1 MVSFGMIAA
10 LAALAIGSGA
20 GSGWIF
26 SRRYRWQVI
35 KALKGHVA
43 DAQDVINEELD
54 KLDLEVQKVVQQ
66 KVSLAMSEV
75 LAAMA
80 EAEQQK
86 AQMAQVQAQAA
97 ELERLRAIAQRAQQQ
112 PLQVPQVQITD
123 ALAEMNDRMNV
134 IAGRMR
140 QVGANPSSQ

>member
-10 LAALAIGSGA
+10 LAALGIGSGV

-35 KALKGHVA
+35 KALKGHVNET
-43 DAQDVINEELD
+43 QDVINEELD
-54 KLDLEVQKVVQQ
+54 KLESTVQEVVHQQ
-66 KVSLAMSEV
+66 VSLAMSEV

-112 PLQVPQVQITD
+112 PLQVPQAQITG
-123 ALAEMNDRMNV
+123 ALAEMNDQMNAIV
-134 IAGRMR
+134 SKMR
-140 QVGANPSSQ
+140 QSGLNPSSQ